1 MKKSKLLT
9 ATALVA
15 SLVLL
20 GACSGKK
27 TATKASSSA
36 SSSQQA
42 SSTSKSSSASSS
54 SSQASSSSTRPASS
68 TAPASSQAGM
78 DIQAI
83 LAGDFS
89 SVKGTWRN
97 KAGHTMVFDENG
109 LVSEGSN
116 LDEYAEIKDGMYQTD
131 VYSTAGAGYALVMV
145 PAGVVIPDGYFY
157 DGSDPSDSSHDRI
170 FGAQN
175 VLATAS
181 FDPMYK
187 HSNIASVEEWIQADT
202 GIALENGQSTI
213 DYANTFL
220 SDHGWSIIEDNYNRT
235 EGTPYSLVQGND
247 AFPYLYYI
255 YRNGVIVS
263 TDGTL
268 VYAP

>member
-27 TATKASSSA
+27 TATKTSSST

-42 SSTSKSSSASSS
+42 SSTSKSSSTATSSSKASSS
-54 SSQASSSSTRPASS
+54 TTAASS
-68 TAPASSQAGM
+68 TATATNQTSM

-89 SVKGTWRN
+89 SIKGTWRN
-97 KAGHTMVFDENG
+97 KAGHTMMFDETG
-109 LVSEGSN
+109 LVSEAANFG
-116 LDEYAEIKDGMYQTD
+116 DYAEIKDGMYQTG
-131 VYSTAGAGYALVMV
+131 VYSVAGPGYALVMV

-157 DGSDPSDSSHDRI
+157 DGSDPSDSSRDRI

-175 VLATAS
+175 VLAVAS

-187 HSNIASVEEWIQADT
+187 HSNIASVEEWKEADT
-202 GIALENGQSTI
+202 GIALEKGQSTI

-220 SDHGWSIIEDNYNRT
+220 SDQGWSIIEDNYNRT
-235 EGTPYSLVQGND
+235 EATPYSLVQGSND
-247 AFPYLYYI
+247 FPYLYYI

>member
-9 ATALVA
+9 VTALVS

-27 TATKASSSA
+27 TATKTSSSA
-36 SSSQQA
+36 SSSQQV

-54 SSQASSSSTRPASS
+54 SSKTSSTTTASS
-68 TAPASSQAGM
+68 TATVTNHKNM

-89 SVKGTWRN
+89 SIKGTWRN
-97 KAGHTMVFDENG
+97 KAGHTMMFDETG

-131 VYSTAGAGYALVMV
+131 VYSTAGAGYALVLV

-157 DGSDPSDSSHDRI
+157 DGSDPSDSSRDRI
-170 FGAQN
+170 FGTQN
-175 VLATAS
+175 VLSVAS

-187 HSNIASVEEWIQADT
+187 HSNISSVEEWKVADT

-213 DYANTFL
+213 DYANTFF

-247 AFPYLYYI
+247 AFPHLYYI

-263 TDGTL
+263 NEGSL

>member
-1 MKKSKLLT
+1 MKKNNLLT

-42 SSTSKSSSASSS
+42 SSTSKSSSTATS
-54 SSQASSSSTRPASS
+54 SSQASSSTRPVSS
-68 TAPASSQAGM
+68 TATASGQAGM

-89 SVKGTWRN
+89 SIKGTWRN
-97 KAGHTMVFDENG
+97 KAGHTMMFDETG
-109 LVSEGSN
+109 LVSEAANFG
-116 LDEYAEIKDGMYQTD
+116 DYAEIKDGMYQTG
-131 VYSTAGAGYALVMV
+131 VYSVAGPGYALVMV

-157 DGSDPSDSSHDRI
+157 DGSDPSDSSRDRI

-175 VLATAS
+175 VLPVAS

-187 HSNIASVEEWIQADT
+187 QSDIASVEEWKRADT

-220 SDHGWSIIEDNYNRT
+220 SDQGWSIIEDNYNRT
-235 EGTPYSLVQGND
+235 EATPYSLVQGSND
-247 AFPYLYYI
+247 FPYLYYI